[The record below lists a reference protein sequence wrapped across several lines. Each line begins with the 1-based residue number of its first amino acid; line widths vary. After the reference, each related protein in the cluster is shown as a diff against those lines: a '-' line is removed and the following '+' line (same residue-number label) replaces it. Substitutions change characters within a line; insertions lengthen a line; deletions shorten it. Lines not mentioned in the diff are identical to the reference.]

1 MASRKFKYCWGI
13 ELDWLVELY
22 MAHTEP
28 SEMVTWNKN
37 KFFRPKS
44 MLTIITL
51 AQSEVNSVTTVT
63 NAESTQTFMVIL
75 IFNQDM

>member
-37 KFFRPKS
+37 KFSAPK
-44 MLTIITL
+44 
-51 AQSEVNSVTTVT
+51 VC
-63 NAESTQTFMVIL
+63 
-75 IFNQDM
+75 